1 MRRWVFFLTPVSD
14 GIHPDREPTLIAL
27 GEDNFLIPAG
37 ALRPSRGGTVFAYRG
52 PRAPDGRRVRSF
64 RLSRKP
70 HDGFYT
76 VSFKLEGANL
86 TRLQFED
93 PLCLPLAV
101 IVGDDDGFLGVELT
115 SPSFRSRRVVIP
127 KICLGGWPWLGR

>member
-52 PRAPDGRRVRSF
+52 PRASDGRRVRSF

-101 IVGDDDGFLGVELT
+101 IVGDDDGFPGVELT
-115 SPSFRSRRVVIP
+115 SPSFRSRRVRIP